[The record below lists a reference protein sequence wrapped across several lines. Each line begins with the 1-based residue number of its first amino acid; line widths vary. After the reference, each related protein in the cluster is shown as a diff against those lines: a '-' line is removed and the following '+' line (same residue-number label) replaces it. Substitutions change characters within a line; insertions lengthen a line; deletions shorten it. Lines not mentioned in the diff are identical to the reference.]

1 MSLPRYNVS
10 KWIKHQVLLDDDEMR
25 ALFAHLGSFFL
36 YNVSEV
42 VADSQIFQDQFL
54 KRYTAYIASLK
65 NGQLIEARRDFSPV
79 LSTVAEALHSHEVKT
94 GYFLTKPCLPVIQLQ
109 LHHFL
114 PSTADGKF
122 YPMVLSQE
130 SISWG
135 LQFSYPQI
143 FQNQH
148 TQTYAKVDAT
158 FPNTALFSKL
168 TKWLREFSAPTTFL
182 WNNVKTS
189 TPIRLGKKCFS
200 WINTHPQL
208 LSKGVS
214 VHVYG
219 GQSVS

>member
-1 MSLPRYNVS
+1 MSLPKYNVS
-10 KWIKHQVLLDDDEMR
+10 KWIKHQALLDDDEMK

-42 VADSQIFQDQFL
+42 VTDPKISQDQFL
-54 KRYTAYIASLK
+54 KQYTAYVASLK
-65 NGQLIEARRDFSPV
+65 NGKLIEARRDFSPV
-79 LSTVAEALHSHEVKT
+79 LSTVTEALHCHEVKT
-94 GYFLTKPCLPVIQLQ
+94 GYFLAKPLFPVIQLQ

-143 FQNQH
+143 FQNPQD
-148 TQTYAKVDAT
+148 QTYAKVDAT

-168 TKWLREFSAPTTFL
+168 TKWLREFSVPTTFL

-200 WINTHPQL
+200 WIDTHPQL
-208 LSKGVS
+208 PAKGLSVYAYVS
-214 VHVYG
+214 
-219 GQSVS
+219 